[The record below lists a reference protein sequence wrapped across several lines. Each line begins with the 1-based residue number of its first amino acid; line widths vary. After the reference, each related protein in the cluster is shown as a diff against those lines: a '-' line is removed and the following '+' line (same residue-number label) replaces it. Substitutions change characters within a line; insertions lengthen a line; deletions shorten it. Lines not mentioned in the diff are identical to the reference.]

1 VAGLTAGA
9 VLLAAGLFVAV
20 RLVIASLNSAIP
32 QADLFGVA
40 LPSASGSPSASAAAQ
55 PPANTPPEGADI
67 TGPLNFLIAGED
79 TRENEPGSIPH
90 SDAILIMHISA
101 DLTHAYI
108 TSLPRDMLVNVPA
121 YGPSGSGADFTKIT
135 HAMTYGARVPGG
147 GQNTAQGFGLLAQT
161 VTGFTGL
168 EFNAGALVS
177 FTGLAKLAD
186 AIGGID
192 IYVDHDVTSIHR
204 GPDGTDTIA
213 QGGPFAHYGVGPQ
226 HLVGWQV
233 LDYARQRYGLPSGAY
248 DRERHHRQIV
258 KAMISKIFS
267 FDLMNHPFVAA
278 YVVLTVGPVPQAG
291 PARAAASRRT
301 PTRCATSSRRTSRW
315 SGCRAAPS
323 SVAAP
328 TSGSSSRPSRPR
340 TSRRSGRTPPPTSW
354 PAIPNSSTT
363 RADDAC
369 RSAPQA
375 SRRSFLDWPHGAGKR
390 HRRGT
395 ARGVLGAAVHHRRR
409 RVPRP
414 RLRQGGAGHRRPP
427 RGHRRA
433 RRQGAAED
441 LRGRCLDRRED
452 H

>member
-1 VAGLTAGA
+1 VTTRTRLVAGLTAGA

-20 RLVIASLNSAIP
+20 RLVIASMNSAIP

-40 LPSASGSPSASAAAQ
+40 PPSASAAGSPSASAAGQ
-55 PPANTPPEGADI
+55 PASNTPPEGADI
-67 TGPLNFLIAGED
+67 TGPLNILLAGED
-79 TRENEPGSIPH
+79 TREQEPGSIPH
-90 SDAILIMHISA
+90 SDAIVIMHISA

-204 GPDGTDTIA
+204 GPDGADTVA
-213 QGGPFAHYGVGPQ
+213 QGGPFAHYPVGSQ
-226 HLVGWQV
+226 HLEGWQV

-278 YVVLTVGPVPQAG
+278 YVVLTVGQY
-291 PARAAASRRT
+291 
-301 PTRCATSSRRTSRW
+301 
-315 SGCRAAPS
+315 
-323 SVAAP
+323 
-328 TSGSSSRPSRPR
+328 
-340 TSRRSGRTPPPTSW
+340 
-354 PAIPNSSTT
+354 
-363 RADDAC
+363 
-369 RSAPQA
+369 
-375 SRRSFLDWPHGAGKR
+375 LK
-390 HRRGT
+390 
-395 ARGVLGAAVHHRRR
+395 L
-409 RVPRP
+409 
-414 RLRQGGAGHRRPP
+414 
-427 RGHRRA
+427 
-433 RRQGAAED
+433 D
-441 LRGRCLDRRED
+441 LRGRSVEAYAYALRNLRPENVTLVGLPGSSVYSGGSYIGESLAPIQASYFAAVRSDTTADFLAGHPELINDPR
-452 H
+452 

>member
-20 RLVIASLNSAIP
+20 RLVIASMNSAIP

-40 LPSASGSPSASAAAQ
+40 PPSASAAGSPSASAAGQA
-55 PPANTPPEGADI
+55 ASNTPPEGADI
-67 TGPLNFLIAGED
+67 TGPLNFLLAGED
-79 TRENEPGSIPH
+79 TREQEPGSIPH
-90 SDAILIMHISA
+90 SDAIVIMHISA

-204 GPDGTDTIA
+204 GPDGADTVA
-213 QGGPFAHYGVGPQ
+213 QGGPFAHYPVGSQ
-226 HLVGWQV
+226 HLEGWQV

-267 FDLMNHPFVAA
+267 FDLINHPFVAA
-278 YVVLTVGPVPQAG
+278 YVVLTVGQY
-291 PARAAASRRT
+291 
-301 PTRCATSSRRTSRW
+301 
-315 SGCRAAPS
+315 
-323 SVAAP
+323 
-328 TSGSSSRPSRPR
+328 
-340 TSRRSGRTPPPTSW
+340 
-354 PAIPNSSTT
+354 
-363 RADDAC
+363 
-369 RSAPQA
+369 
-375 SRRSFLDWPHGAGKR
+375 LK
-390 HRRGT
+390 
-395 ARGVLGAAVHHRRR
+395 L
-409 RVPRP
+409 
-414 RLRQGGAGHRRPP
+414 
-427 RGHRRA
+427 
-433 RRQGAAED
+433 D
-441 LRGRCLDRRED
+441 LRGRSVEAYAYALRNLRPENVTLVGLPGSSVYSGGSYIGESLAPIQASYFAAVRSDTTADFLAGHPELINDPR
-452 H
+452 